1 MITINDVR
9 KAVMASL
16 KNHFS
21 SITIYEENEQGSEG
35 PCFFFFVFF
44 VKLLS
49 TKQIREFNRRYK
61 RSHSFGVNYLPGSA
75 NTIDEIDEIVE
86 QLYQHLECIDLNGS
100 LLRAISIKH
109 EIIDGVLHFFV
120 DYDFHV
126 VKEKPNQIKMQSL
139 EQEGFVHD

>member
-21 SITIYEENEQGSEG
+21 STTIYEEHEQGSVG
-35 PCFFFFVFF
+35 PCFF

-61 RSHSFGVNYLPGSA
+61 RSHSFDINYLPGSA
-75 NTIDEIDEIVE
+75 NTIGEIDEIAE
-86 QLYQHLECIDLNGS
+86 QLYQHLECIDLKGS

-109 EIIDGVLHFFV
+109 EIVDDVLHFFV

-126 VKEKPNQIKMQSL
+126 VKEKPNQIKMQKL
-139 EQEGFVHD
+139 EQEGFVYD